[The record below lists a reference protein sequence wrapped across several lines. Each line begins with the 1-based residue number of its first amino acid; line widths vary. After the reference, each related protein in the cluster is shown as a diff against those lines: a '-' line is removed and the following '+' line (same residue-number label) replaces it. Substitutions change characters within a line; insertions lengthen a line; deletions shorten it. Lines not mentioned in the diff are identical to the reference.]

1 MIELDWV
8 GYVATFVAMGCPF
21 IVSTIFLRFS
31 SPMVD
36 KPRIGAIDG
45 ARGYLAMA
53 VVVHHFL
60 INWNYTYSSDW
71 RLPSSL
77 FFANLGPEAVIM
89 FFMITAFL
97 FYGKLLRNTG
107 RIDWRAIFIGRLLRL
122 GPLFYSAL
130 CLVVAISIIAKGGLV
145 VPPIDFVGQL
155 ANWATFTIAGG
166 ATRINDCVQ
175 SNRILLGA
183 AWSLAY
189 EWCFYLS
196 LPLLALTLARLPRW
210 TRILVLSVA
219 TVLISSVP
227 ALNFFNFYSRQC
239 APFWFGMLALE
250 VTSFSALRPILRSSP
265 ASLGAG
271 LAIGVALLLAD
282 GPYTLTKMV
291 LLFFAFCCIASDNN
305 LFGLLSRLESR
316 LLGDSSYSIYLL
328 HGFILFAIGYVIHG
342 RSDPFVWVLLPVA
355 TSATAAFSIITYR
368 YIERP
373 FMCCAPRSRRGGQTT
388 ADGAP

>member
-1 MIELDWV
+1 
-8 GYVATFVAMGCPF
+8 
-21 IVSTIFLRFS
+21 
-31 SPMVD
+31 
-36 KPRIGAIDG
+36 
-45 ARGYLAMA
+45 
-53 VVVHHFL
+53 
-60 INWNYTYSSDW
+60 
-71 RLPSSL
+71 
-77 FFANLGPEAVIM
+77 
-89 FFMITAFL
+89 
-97 FYGKLLRNTG
+97 
-107 RIDWRAIFIGRLLRL
+107 
-122 GPLFYSAL
+122 
-130 CLVVAISIIAKGGLV
+130 
-145 VPPIDFVGQL
+145 
-155 ANWATFTIAGG
+155 
-166 ATRINDCVQ
+166 
-175 SNRILLGA
+175 
-183 AWSLAY
+183 
-189 EWCFYLS
+189 
-196 LPLLALTLARLPRW
+196 
-210 TRILVLSVA
+210 
-219 TVLISSVP
+219 
-227 ALNFFNFYSRQC
+227 
-239 APFWFGMLALE
+239 MLALE

-291 LLFFAFCCIASDNN
+291 